1 MREGSVV
8 FGRYLVEK
16 RLAVG
21 GMGEVFLARHPG
33 GLVVLKALLPGLEG
47 KPDAVE
53 QFLSEA
59 RLAARLAHPNLVRV
73 FEVGSF
79 EGRHVLSMEY
89 VDGLTVAELLDGCR
103 AVGRA
108 VSPLMAARII
118 ADAAEGLA
126 HAHAATDEAGR
137 SLGLV
142 HRDVTPSNL
151 LVGLDGRTRLIDF
164 GIARAADSQWRT
176 ATGVLKGKL
185 AYVAPEQAA
194 GTPASPASDQYA
206 PGLVLHELLSG
217 ARALRADT
225 EVQLFQRVLAGEVV
239 PLGRA
244 DVPMAL
250 DMVRQRMV
258 SRVPF
263 ARHPSCGEV
272 AQVLGALAPPAAHVE
287 VGRWV
292 AEVKAL
298 RAPGEAASSPIV
310 DAWTPLTPQD
320 RTLQTP
326 APRTPGPAAA
336 PRAPGPTP
344 LEMMERWLATLPAG
358 LDSYPEATQKGSVCA
373 AFLEGIDVRP
383 LDGRVPAPL
392 SELLKFRPMA
402 SAWVSE
408 VKATALYLACAEA
421 CFPSEAAYVEFA
433 LGTNRRLLGGP
444 LYGML
449 FRAMGPRRV
458 LEGSASRWEHLHRGS
473 TLEVTERGEGRAVVR
488 LSTPPHLVPPLIARC
503 YGTVLQAVIEV
514 AGAKAA
520 GIAVRVESPTQL
532 VFEGTWA

>member
-33 GLVVLKALLPGLEG
+33 GLVVLKALLPGLET

-53 QFLSEA
+53 QFLAEA
-59 RLAARLAHPNLVRV
+59 RLAARLTHPNVVRV

-79 EGRHVLSMEY
+79 EGRQVLSMEY
-89 VDGLTVAELLDGCR
+89 VEGLTVAELVEGCR
-103 AVGRA
+103 ATGR
-108 VSPLMAARII
+108 VVPPLVAARLI

-137 SLGLV
+137 PLGLV

-194 GTPASPASDQYA
+194 GAPASAASDQYA
-206 PGLVLHELLSG
+206 LGLVLHEVLSG
-217 ARALRADT
+217 ARALRADS
-225 EVQLFQRVLAGEVV
+225 EVQLFQRVLAGEVA
-239 PLGRA
+239 PLGRG

-258 SRVPF
+258 LRAPL
-263 ARHPSCGEV
+263 ARHASCAEV
-272 AQVLGALAPPAAHVE
+272 AQVLGALAPAAVYAE
-287 VGRWV
+287 VGRLV
-292 AEVKAL
+292 AEVRAL
-298 RAPGEAASSPIV
+298 RPDERPARPPA
-310 DAWTPLTPQD
+310 DAWTPLSPQD
-320 RTLQTP
+320 RTVQTP
-326 APRTPGPAAA
+326 APRA
-336 PRAPGPTP
+336 PRPAVAPSLTT
-344 LEMMERWLATLPAG
+344 MERWLATLPAG

-373 AFLEGIDVRP
+373 AFLEGVDLRP
-383 LDGRVPAPL
+383 LEGRLPAPL
-392 SELLKFRPMA
+392 AELLKYRPTAA
-402 SAWVSE
+402 SWVSE

-421 CFPSEAAYVEFA
+421 CFPGEAAYVDFA
-433 LGTNRRLLGGP
+433 RRTNRRLLGGP

-449 FRAMGPRRV
+449 FRALGTRRV
-458 LEGSASRWEHLHRGS
+458 LEGAASRWEHLHRGS
-473 TLEVTERGEGRAVVR
+473 RLEVVEHVEHRARVR
-488 LSTPPHLVPPLIARC
+488 LETPPNLVPPLIASC

-514 AGAKAA
+514 SGAKAVD
-520 GIAVRVESPTQL
+520 IAVRVESPTHH
-532 VFEGTWA
+532 VFEGSWT